1 MSELINVL
9 LKDIS
14 RLYDNSDDYDVNITV
29 GEGDNV
35 ETFKAH
41 SVILRARSN
50 YFRAALFK
58 DWIKRKD
65 NIIIFNKPNIKPKVF
80 KILLKYFYTGTYSIE
95 EEYNQELILEL
106 LIAADELAL
115 TDFVENVQ
123 SYVINNKFN
132 WVHQNL
138 IQVYKTATTYDGFKI
153 FKDYC
158 EGLICERPELFFESQ
173 DFASMDKSTLVS
185 IIKRD
190 ELELEEIEIWN
201 NIIKWGVIQEPQL
214 NSNLLELTREEL
226 IELKNRLDGILQHIR
241 IFHISGYDF
250 YERVWPIKKILS
262 KDLINQ
268 LVKFHIVKESNLPTD
283 ALSKRSQK
291 LENSIIIKFQQ
302 ADLLANWIDRN
313 DDSTERKLGVS
324 YEFQLLLC
332 GSRDGM
338 DLKTFR
344 NLCSNK
350 GPTLTIIKLRG
361 SDQIIGGY
369 NPISWK
375 LTNQWQSTCESFIF
389 SLDVKNNSQV
399 LSRVT
404 QAYATYAI
412 KDLNNDGMSFGND
425 DLAFFTGTCSKSY
438 YERNILD
445 TNSFNMEDY
454 EVFRV
459 IKNK

>member
-1 MSELINVL
+1 MSDLINVL

-14 RLYDNSDDYDVNITV
+14 QLYENSDDFDVNITV
-29 GEGDNV
+29 GEGDDV
-35 ETFKAH
+35 EIFKAH

-95 EEYNQELILEL
+95 EENNQELILEL

-115 TDFVENVQ
+115 TDLVENVQ
-123 SYVINNKFN
+123 SYIINNKFN

-153 FKDYC
+153 FREYC
-158 EGLICERPELFFESQ
+158 EELICGRPELFFESQ
-173 DFASMDKSTLVS
+173 DFISMDKSTLIS

-201 NIIKWGVIQEPQL
+201 NIIKWGISQEPQI
-214 NSNLLELTREEL
+214 NSNLLELTRKDL
-226 IELKNRLDGILQHIR
+226 NELKNRLDEILPHIR
-241 IFHISGYDF
+241 IFHITGNDF
-250 YERVWPIKKILS
+250 HEKIWPIKKILS

-268 LVKFHIVKESNLPTD
+268 LIKFHIVKDSNLPTD

-291 LENSIIIKFQQ
+291 LDNSIIIKFQQ

-313 DDSTERKLGVS
+313 DDAYERKLGVS

-338 DLKTFR
+338 DMKTFR
-344 NLCSNK
+344 NLCGNK
-350 GPTLTIIKLRG
+350 GPTLIIIKLRG

-369 NPISWK
+369 NPLSWR
-375 LTNQWQSTCESFIF
+375 LLNHWQATPESFIF
-389 SLDVKNNSQV
+389 SLNMKKNSYI
-399 LSRVT
+399 LSRVQ
-404 QAYATYAI
+404 QAYSSYAI
-412 KDLNNDGMSFGND
+412 KDLSNNGVSFGND
-425 DLAFFTGTCSKSY
+425 DLAFFNGACNKSY
-438 YERNILD
+438 YEKRILD
-445 TNSFNMEDY
+445 TTTFNMEDF

-459 IKNK
+459 VKNK